1 MSRHPARI
9 IAVMGASGS
18 GKSAAIKQ
26 HLARHRP
33 PRLLIWDP
41 LQEYADY
48 GVPVRSMHQALDVMA
63 TRRGRAK
70 QRFGI
75 VFWPHP
81 RAKGTWPQAFSFFC
95 RLALAAGNCTL
106 VVEELA
112 LVTQPHRAPEGWSE
126 ACLTGRHRGLEIIAA
141 SQRPASVDKDF
152 FSNASKVRTGRLN
165 YAADVRTMAQV
176 LDVTAD
182 EIRALQPLEWIERDM
197 QTGAITRGRLE
208 FSDERHASRARKR
221 A

>member
-1 MSRHPARI
+1 MSRNPARI
-9 IAVMGASGS
+9 VAVMGASGS

-26 HLARHRP
+26 HLARRRP

-41 LQEYADY
+41 LREYAGF
-48 GVPVRSMHQALDVMA
+48 GVMVTSVTQALSVMS
-63 TRRGRAK
+63 TRQGKPR
-70 QRFGI
+70 QRFALA
-75 VFWPHP
+75 FMPNP
-81 RAKGTWPQAFSFFC
+81 RARGSWPQAFSFFC
-95 RLALAAGNCTL
+95 RLALLAGDCTL

-152 FSNASKVRTGRLN
+152 FSNASRVRTGRLN
-165 YAADVRTMAQV
+165 YAEDVRTMAQV
-176 LDVTAD
+176 LDVAPD
-182 EIRALQPLEWIERDM
+182 EIRALRPLEWIERDM
-197 QTGAITRGRLE
+197 QTGEITRGRLE
-208 FSDERHASRARKR
+208 FPDERQPSRPRKR